1 MSDEPEFQ
9 RVLLASV
16 PQLRAFALGLC
27 GTKDMADDLVQ
38 ETLMRAWA
46 NQGSFSPGTNM
57 IGWLYVILRNA
68 FYTEF
73 RKRRHEVADV
83 DGQHAAML
91 SGAAHQ
97 EGHIEFGEFR
107 AALLRLPVDQRE
119 ALLLI
124 GSSGLS
130 YEEAAAM
137 CGCAV
142 GTMKSRVSRARVRL
156 AGLLAAGPEAPR
168 GPPGAAEATGE
179 TTRETARDVTRDAS
193 GRSAA
198 RLAQA
203 AGAEAVGE

>member
-1 MSDEPEFQ
+1 MNDEPDF
-9 RVLLASV
+9 RSTLLTAI

-27 GTKDMADDLVQ
+27 GTRDMADDLVQ
-38 ETLMRAWA
+38 EALMRAWA
-46 NQGSFSPGTNM
+46 NQDSFRPGTNM

-91 SGAAHQ
+91 SGEPRQ
-97 EGHIEFGEFR
+97 EGHIEFKEFR
-107 AALLRLPVDQRE
+107 AALQRLPVDQRE

-130 YEEAAAM
+130 YEEAAEM

-156 AGLLAAGPEAPR
+156 ARLLAAEPEPPRDAPAPEGAR
-168 GPPGAAEATGE
+168 EAAGPGALGE
-179 TTRETARDVTRDAS
+179 
-193 GRSAA
+193 
-198 RLAQA
+198 
-203 AGAEAVGE
+203 